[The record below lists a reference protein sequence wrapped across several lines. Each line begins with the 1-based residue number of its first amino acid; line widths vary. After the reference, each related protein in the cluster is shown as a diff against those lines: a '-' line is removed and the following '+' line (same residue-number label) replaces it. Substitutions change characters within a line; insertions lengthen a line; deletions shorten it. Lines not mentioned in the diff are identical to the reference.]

1 MKILIYRVWTAG
13 CCDSI
18 SCGAQPMIIYTVRSL
33 GIEDHSSVKLPGIF
47 NMIRIVFSDEKGP
60 QLVSIHSE

>member
-1 MKILIYRVWTAG
+1 
-13 CCDSI
+13 
-18 SCGAQPMIIYTVRSL
+18 MIQFLVVRAAYDYLYWVYKTVRSL

-47 NMIRIVFSDEKGP
+47 NMIQIVLSDEKGP